1 MGNSEQ
7 VLQEVQYLNKYARYN
22 YKAGKREAWPM
33 TVQRTVDYLRKQ
45 AGNAMSDDE
54 YNDIFFAIFN
64 REVSPSM
71 RLMATAGKGA
81 DANQVGIYNCS
92 FLPLAGAKDI
102 YDLTLL
108 LGHGVGVGFSVEGRY
123 IDQWPI
129 LSPSIG
135 TKSHVTVQDNIEG
148 WAFSFYIQLLNAFD
162 GIKTVFDYSKIR
174 PAGSPLLTRGGT
186 ASGYES
192 LEKAHVAIQKILDE
206 RWACSLD
213 SVDVFDI
220 SCHVAGAIV
229 SGGVRRSAM
238 IAIFDR
244 DDKGMLNCKSGEWY
258 LENLQRQYANI
269 SQVVS
274 GKMTLEEWRDYV
286 NLMDFNKSGE
296 PGIWSRYAIKQHL
309 PERRKY
315 VDTFGPN
322 PCVEQILRPR
332 QFCNLSQIIARSDD
346 TLETLERKIRLA
358 AAIGTIQ
365 SSMQDFK
372 HVDDEFV
379 KNAEE
384 ERLLG
389 VSISGIMDCP
399 VLSGGDKKALE
410 FLKAAAIDENKKW
423 AAKLGINES
432 TSVTCVKPDGNTS
445 VLYNSAPGVH
455 GRFAPYYIRRMRV
468 QYGTPVANFAIAVG
482 IPAEPAFGE
491 TWDNCKTLVLSF
503 PVKSP
508 EGAVIQRERSAVE
521 QLDNWLKFKKYYV
534 ETNPSVT
541 IGYRP
546 DELEEIAQWL
556 FKHQDHTIGLS
567 FLPVDDNSYAQMPYE
582 EITAEQYAEL
592 SKAFDN
598 IDMREFW
605 KFENA
610 NSDTTETAAN
620 LACTAGACLI

>member
-54 YNDIFFAIFN
+54 YNDIFFAVFN

-269 SQVVS
+269 SQVVN
-274 GKMTLEEWRDYV
+274 GKMTLDEWRDYV
-286 NLMDFNKSGE
+286 VLMDKNKSGE

-309 PERRKY
+309 PKRRRY
-315 VDTFGPN
+315 VDEMGPN
-322 PCVEQILRPR
+322 P
-332 QFCNLSQIIARSDD
+332 
-346 TLETLERKIRLA
+346 
-358 AAIGTIQ
+358 
-365 SSMQDFK
+365 
-372 HVDDEFV
+372 
-379 KNAEE
+379 
-384 ERLLG
+384 
-389 VSISGIMDCP
+389 
-399 VLSGGDKKALE
+399 
-410 FLKAAAIDENKKW
+410 
-423 AAKLGINES
+423 
-432 TSVTCVKPDGNTS
+432 
-445 VLYNSAPGVH
+445 
-455 GRFAPYYIRRMRV
+455 
-468 QYGTPVANFAIAVG
+468 
-482 IPAEPAFGE
+482 
-491 TWDNCKTLVLSF
+491 KTL
-503 PVKSP
+503 
-508 EGAVIQRERSAVE
+508 
-521 QLDNWLKFKKYYV
+521 
-534 ETNPSVT
+534 
-541 IGYRP
+541 
-546 DELEEIAQWL
+546 
-556 FKHQDHTIGLS
+556 GL
-567 FLPVDDNSYAQMPYE
+567 
-582 EITAEQYAEL
+582 
-592 SKAFDN
+592 
-598 IDMREFW
+598 
-605 KFENA
+605 
-610 NSDTTETAAN
+610 
-620 LACTAGACLI
+620 